1 MPSAK
6 GARRWPR
13 GIATGWRW
21 PRWRLNPVVL
31 KELRGRMRGLRA
43 FVILTVYLS
52 LMSAFVGVINI
63 LYGLSANQMY
73 SPYSTQTLGKNII
86 LGLIFIEL
94 LLACFITPAVTASA
108 VSGER
113 ERQTLDILR
122 TTLLPTPALV
132 LGKLGSALVF
142 VVLLLLAAVPLQSLS
157 FLLGGVAPPD
167 LAIATVILLATA
179 FLFGSAGVFFSTVM
193 RRTLGATVLTYAFAL
208 ASTLGLPLM
217 LLPWAIFGSGLYLP
231 IAFQAMSR
239 YATEAFVITNPFATA
254 LVTQSVIE
262 SQHSYFY
269 YTTAMYSNFGSS
281 IILPFLSPWL
291 PFALF
296 CAAAGG
302 LMLLISIG
310 LVRRAER

>member
-1 MPSAK
+1 VPNANV
-6 GARRWPR
+6 ARRW
-13 GIATGWRW
+13 
-21 PRWRLNPVVL
+21 RWRLNPVVL

-43 FVILTVYLS
+43 FVILTLYLS
-52 LMSAFVGVINI
+52 LMSAYVGVINL
-63 LYGLSANQMY
+63 LYGASANQMY
-73 SPYSTQTLGKNII
+73 SPYSVQTLGKNIF

-132 LGKLGSALVF
+132 LGKLASALVF

-157 FLLGGVAPPD
+157 FLLGGVAPQD
-167 LAIATVILLATA
+167 FAIATVILLATA
-179 FLFGSAGVFFSTVM
+179 FLFGSAGIFFSTVM

-208 ASTLGLPLM
+208 VSTLGLPL
-217 LLPWAIFGSGLYLP
+217 LIVPWSLFGMGIAMP
-231 IAFQAMSR
+231 IAFQVLGS
-239 YATEAFVITNPFATA
+239 YGVNLLVITNPFATA
-254 LVTQSVIE
+254 FVTQSVIE

-269 YTTAMYSNFGSS
+269 YTTMMYSNSGSN
-281 IILPFLSPWL
+281 IVLPFLSPWL

-296 CAAAGG
+296 CALAGG
-302 LMLLISIG
+302 VMLLISIG